1 MIYKESCFGIHLT
14 FGIQNVDNNIFSFI
28 DKRKKGYV
36 CVVDFNVISRSFQ
49 DSKYNRILN
58 NADFNLKSLGDVD
71 TSTLADG
78 GILQFRSS
86 DGKFVLRN
94 ELEETVT
101 GALTLNAGN
110 F

>member
-1 MIYKESCFGIHLT
+1 MAINATVNSNNSVSAK
-14 FGIQNVDNNIFSFI
+14 IQADTSSGPQRVQ
-28 DKRKKGYV
+28 V
-36 CVVDFNVISRSFQ
+36 TVPAQ
-49 DSKYNRILN
+49 QTALN